1 MEQSIKLTELPKKQ
15 KKGKER
21 LLPFFTKYGTV
32 LAILVIVLL
41 FSVLSEEFFTYKNW
55 TDILRAIS
63 ITTLVAIGVT
73 LSLIVNGFDLS
84 VGSTVSLATIT
95 STAAMV
101 WYRQETVIAICI
113 PLLVGLIVGLVNA
126 FLIVKIRLPDMLA
139 TLGLMYMIN
148 GLHLTITKGYSI
160 YNNMP
165 MTDGGTASGK
175 ILPSFL
181 FIGQGEI
188 FSIPFPVIIM
198 FFFVIVVHLGL
209 NYTKFGRLL
218 YVTGGNE
225 EAARLSGVPV
235 KRYKTY
241 AYALSGLFASIAG
254 IVLASRIGTGQVS
267 SGASLLMD
275 SVAAAL
281 IGYSVFGA
289 NKPNVLGTFVGSI
302 LIGILLN
309 GLTMLNVPY
318 YAQDIVKG
326 AILVGA
332 LTLMYK
338 SRKEA

>member
-1 MEQSIKLTELPKKQ
+1 MEQSIKVAELPKKQ
-15 KKGKER
+15 KKSKDILFH
-21 LLPFFTKYGTV
+21 LLTKYGTV

-84 VGSTVSLATIT
+84 VGSTVSLATIS
-95 STAAMV
+95 STVAMV
-101 WYRQETVIAICI
+101 WFRQETVVAICI
-113 PLLVGLIVGLVNA
+113 PLVIGLLVGLINS

-139 TLGLMYMIN
+139 TLGMMYMIN
-148 GLHLTITKGYSI
+148 GLHLTITKGYSV

-165 MTDGGTASGK
+165 LQDGTLAPGK

-181 FIGQGEI
+181 FIGQGEL
-188 FSIPFPVIIM
+188 FSVPFPVIIM
-198 FFFVIVVHLGL
+198 FFFVITVHLCL

-235 KRYKTY
+235 KRYKAY

-267 SGASLLMD
+267 AGASLLMD

-289 NKPNVLGTFVGSI
+289 NKPNVLGTFVGSV

-338 SRKEA
+338 SRKVT